1 MNLTITDL
9 AVLKDIIDV
18 ASSRGAFKPSEMKA
32 VGEVYEKLAQFLD
45 SVIRQAEQ
53 DAQATNKGEQN
64 D

>member
-18 ASSRGAFKPSEMKA
+18 ASSRGAFRTSEMKA
-32 VGEVYEKLAQFLD
+32 VGEAYEKLTQFLD

-53 DAQATNKGEQN
+53 DAQENKGESN

>member
-18 ASSRGAFKPSEMKA
+18 ASSRGAFRASEMKA
-32 VGEVYEKLAQFLD
+32 VGEAYEKLTQFLD

-53 DAQATNKGEQN
+53 DAQENKGESN